1 MGPRPAPLNLNSA
14 RDDGDL
20 PPPRFPGF
28 HMDLPSP
35 RAGDTPPALSP
46 LDAFALHS
54 RMLAKKFDEEAEA
67 GRRLSRLSHKTV
79 AQEMAN
85 RPNYFRAQKSTD
97 GMSDISESQEDSL
110 PNTRGGLAVNRND
123 APRDRPQSTHPM
135 LGRASRMGNETERIG
150 TPNFDS
156 IAEHQ
161 QRSLPAEQ
169 PGYFA
174 MPRALTPEPVDPRVK
189 IEAPSPMLPSLTSS
203 VESLSHTHAR
213 SMERAPRN
221 YGSERN
227 LLPLRSPMLPRS
239 PKSMQSI
246 RAVGQDS
253 GEDDNAYTNGGPY
266 AAVRK
271 YSGSSGISMPPS
283 PFTPSF
289 VHHAHRSPSMNSE
302 YSLTGFSHSPRP
314 AMNFSRPD
322 RPMSPE
328 GRTSM
333 DTRQSSDS
341 RRSFESR
348 PSADVL
354 NRQSSMASSATQ
366 LSQQS
371 PPRKQQSE
379 RMPKPFA
386 NEDNASD
393 SDTGQTYTYS
403 SFTLPRGRGVE
414 RNSMG
419 LRTSW
424 IEKQITWDNEGN
436 TDDPKVQPVF
446 EHGRKS
452 SEVLTRPVIPAAERP
467 SSPAS
472 IQVPFETRRGREHSF
487 TSAHRSHSAD
497 PRVAVRPKA
506 LHTPSASI
514 ATDSTE
520 RTIKPSPLQQRELS
534 SEVSAEDHLEI
545 GIQAHSAG
553 QTNKSTYH
561 LRLAANAGLPTAML
575 LYALACRHGWG
586 MRANQ
591 EEGVRWLRKAI
602 DTSKLEEQDV
612 DRTLLA
618 ASRRSGI
625 LDPTA
630 ELAERKKRKA
640 QFSLAIYELGMSY
653 MKGWGC
659 PKDKVLALRC
669 YEIAGDWG
677 DCDALAEAGYCY
689 TQGLGCKKDMH
700 KAAALY
706 RKAAC
711 LGMSMT
717 GNSWIYKDKYME
729 TTVEQPK
736 KSIELVPIPAKEP
749 EKRARSRSI
758 WGRPKKEKS

>member
-1 MGPRPAPLNLNSA
+1 MGPRPAPLNLDSA
-14 RDDGDL
+14 RDNGDL

-67 GRRLSRLSHKTV
+67 GRRLSRLPPKTV

-85 RPNYFRAQKSTD
+85 RPSYFRSQKSAD
-97 GMSDISESQEDSL
+97 GMSDISEAQENSR
-110 PNTRGGLAVNRND
+110 PNTRGGLTVNRNE
-123 APRDRPQSTHPM
+123 APKDRPQSTHPM
-135 LGRASRMGNETERIG
+135 LGRASRMGNETERMG
-150 TPNFDS
+150 TPSFDTIS
-156 IAEHQ
+156 QHQ
-161 QRSLPAEQ
+161 QQQFPTDLPD
-169 PGYFA
+169 YFA
-174 MPRALTPEPVDPRVK
+174 MPRAFSPEPVDPRVN
-189 IEAPSPMLPSLTSS
+189 IEAPSPMPSSLTSS
-203 VESLSHTHAR
+203 FESLSHTHAR
-213 SMERAPRN
+213 SIDRAPRIHV
-221 YGSERN
+221 SERN
-227 LLPLRSPMLPRS
+227 LLPSRSPMLPKS
-239 PKSMQSI
+239 PRSMQSI
-246 RAVGQDS
+246 RAVRQDS
-253 GEDDNAYTNGGPY
+253 GEDDNVYTNGGPY

-271 YSGSSGISMPPS
+271 HSESSGVSMPPS

-289 VHHAHRSPSMNSE
+289 AHHAHRSPSMNSE
-302 YSLTGFSHSPRP
+302 YSMTGFSHSPRP

-328 GRTSM
+328 GRASM

-348 PSADVL
+348 PSADAL

-371 PPRKQQSE
+371 PPRKQHRE
-379 RMPKPFA
+379 KMPRPFA

-424 IEKQITWDNEGN
+424 IEKQITWDNQN
-436 TDDPKVQPVF
+436 STDNPMVQPVIN
-446 EHGRKS
+446 HGRKS
-452 SEVLTRPVIPAAERP
+452 SEVLARPTIPAVERP

-472 IQVPFETRRGREHSF
+472 MQMPFEDRRGRDHSF
-487 TSAHRSHSAD
+487 TSANRSHSAD
-497 PRVAVRPKA
+497 PRIVERPRA

-553 QTNKSTYH
+553 HTNKSTYH
-561 LRLAANAGLPTAML
+561 LRLAANGGLPTAML

-625 LDPTA
+625 LDPKA

-677 DCDALAEAGYCY
+677 DSDALAEAGYCY

-706 RKAAC
+706 RKAAD

-717 GNSWIYKDKYME
+717 GNSW
-729 TTVEQPK
+729 
-736 KSIELVPIPAKEP
+736 
-749 EKRARSRSI
+749 
-758 WGRPKKEKS
+758 